1 MEKVEVRPMNLHFN
15 SFVSDAAKKLVPEF
29 LFASSNPFSDD
40 LNL

>member
-1 MEKVEVRPMNLHFN
+1 MEKMGMRPVKVYFN

-29 LFASSNPFSDD
+29 LFAGSNTFPDN